1 MSLVSEA
8 IERDRPFDS
17 QNCGLVDIRDWMFW
31 FSILLAVLPFT
42 TGISSFPRL
51 RSSAPYASLLS
62 QPTPTNA
69 NGVGAEAL
77 RSLSPNIGA

>member
-1 MSLVSEA
+1 MSYGA
-8 IERDRPFDS
+8 IGGPFAS
-17 QNCGLVDIRDWMFW
+17 AKCGLVVIRDWVIW
-31 FSILLAVLPFT
+31 FSILLAVSLT

-62 QPTPTNA
+62 QPTPTDA

-77 RSLSPNIGA
+77 RSLSPNLGA